1 MNIRNFLF
9 HRVSPVTDP
18 LWPPMQPDLFEKI
31 IRYLTGNF
39 KVVLLEDYL
48 RNPSQFKNGKNIATV
63 SFDDGY
69 LDNLEI
75 AAPILKKYRCP
86 ASFYVVTDSID
97 QNLPTWTYITD
108 HVFQQEKNKLSLEGD
123 HVPPAFLNMAWSS
136 TAEGIEWAKKVKPW
150 MKSLPNHHRQEVL
163 NALLKQH
170 KGNDIPRNLMMN
182 WSQVRELDRAGFYV
196 SSHSH
201 THPMLASLQD
211 EKEILEELQLSAS
224 ILEKQLGHRPLTIS
238 YPIGSFDERVI
249 GAAKQAG
256 YQYGLAVEQ
265 RFFRTG
271 SDSEFAIPRVELYQE
286 AWWKSRMRISGLY
299 QTVKKLVK

>member
-9 HRVSPVTDP
+9 HRVSPNTDP

-39 KVVLLEDYL
+39 KVILLEDYL
-48 RNPSQFKNGKNIATV
+48 RNPSKFKSEKKIATI

-75 AAPILKKYRCP
+75 AAPILKRYRCP
-86 ASFYVVTDSID
+86 ASFYVVTDCID

-108 HVFQQEKNKLSLEGD
+108 HIFQQEKNQVRLEGGF
-123 HVPPAFLNMAWSS
+123 VPAGFFDMSWC
-136 TAEGIEWAKKVKPW
+136 TAEEGIEWARMVKPW
-150 MKSLPNHHRQEVL
+150 MKSLPNHHRREVL
-163 NALLKQH
+163 DALLKQH
-170 KGNDIPRNLMMN
+170 HGKELPRNLMMN
-182 WSQVRELDRAGFYV
+182 WDQVRELGKAGFYV

-211 EKEILEELQLSAS
+211 EKEMLEELELSAA
-224 ILEKQLGHRPLTIS
+224 IIEKQLGHRPLTIS
-238 YPIGSFDERVI
+238 YPIGSFNEKVI
-249 GAAKQAG
+249 DAARQAG
-256 YQYGLAVEQ
+256 YKYGLAVEQ
-265 RFFRTG
+265 RFFRTE
-271 SDSEFAIPRVELYQE
+271 SDNEFAIPRVELYQE

>member
-86 ASFYVVTDSID
+86 ASFM
-97 QNLPTWTYITD
+97 W
-108 HVFQQEKNKLSLEGD
+108 
-123 HVPPAFLNMAWSS
+123 
-136 TAEGIEWAKKVKPW
+136 
-150 MKSLPNHHRQEVL
+150 
-163 NALLKQH
+163 
-170 KGNDIPRNLMMN
+170 
-182 WSQVRELDRAGFYV
+182 
-196 SSHSH
+196 
-201 THPMLASLQD
+201 
-211 EKEILEELQLSAS
+211 
-224 ILEKQLGHRPLTIS
+224 
-238 YPIGSFDERVI
+238 
-249 GAAKQAG
+249 
-256 YQYGLAVEQ
+256 
-265 RFFRTG
+265 
-271 SDSEFAIPRVELYQE
+271 
-286 AWWKSRMRISGLY
+286 
-299 QTVKKLVK
+299 